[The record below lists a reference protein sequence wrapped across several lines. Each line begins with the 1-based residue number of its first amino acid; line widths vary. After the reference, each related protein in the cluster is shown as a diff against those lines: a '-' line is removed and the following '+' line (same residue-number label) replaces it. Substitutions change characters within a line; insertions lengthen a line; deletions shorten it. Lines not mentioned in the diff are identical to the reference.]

1 MPMRRLLARVEVAD
15 KPQRTFTIRS
25 PAVGLLER
33 LPSLGS
39 YLGPDRPL
47 VLRVLGERRLVG
59 LPASVEGWVTERLVA
74 EAPVPVEY
82 GQPLLRLSATLA
94 SKPAV
99 CDTSPS
105 AGAPDIDRSLVPV
118 IAPSEGVFYRRPRP
132 DAPPYVDLGSEV
144 APGTVL
150 GLVEVM
156 KCFSQV
162 TYGGPGLPH
171 RGKVARI
178 LVDEA
183 AEVSFGQVLF
193 LMQPD

>member
-1 MPMRRLLARVEVAD
+1 MRRLLARVDFAD
-15 KPQRTFTIRS
+15 KPERVFTIRS

-39 YLGPDRPL
+39 HLGPDRPL
-47 VLRVLGERRLVG
+47 VLRVLGEPRLVE
-59 LPASVEGWVTERLVA
+59 LPAGVEGWVTERLVA

-82 GQPLLRLSATLA
+82 GQPLLRLSAAIA
-94 SKPAV
+94 SKPA
-99 CDTSPS
+99 
-105 AGAPDIDRSLVPV
+105 AGDALHAAAAEGLDRSLVPI

-132 DAPPYVDLGSEV
+132 DAPPYVDIGSEV

-150 GLVEVM
+150 GIVEVM

-162 TYGGPGLPH
+162 TYGGPGLPQ

-193 LMQPD
+193 LMQPE